1 MPPQPTQPPVV
12 PSFTDG
18 KSCCSKHASFGYKIL
33 MVLVAVVLVYL
44 TFYLG
49 TLMRNNVKQYSYIGQ
64 ADQQERTI
72 TVNGFGKVSGKNDIA
87 MTTMGYSTID
97 KDVGKAQTDNT
108 NVMNLFLADLKGLGV
123 AEQDLESDYSIY
135 PEYDYTQIKGQQLKG
150 YRVTNNVTI
159 KVRDLTKI
167 SSILSLAGKFN
178 LNEVSGLS
186 FTIDDTDSLKAQARA
201 KSLANAKMKAAQ
213 LALSLG
219 MQLGEVIAY
228 SEYDTNQQPYPMYE
242 KSMGTGGMMDAAP
255 VIASGSRDV
264 GMNVSITYK
273 MYRADRF
280 DRW

>member
-1 MPPQPTQPPVV
+1 
-12 PSFTDG
+12 
-18 KSCCSKHASFGYKIL
+18 

-97 KDVGKAQTDNT
+97 KDVGKAQGENT
-108 NVMNLFLADLKGLGV
+108 RVMNLFLADLKGLGV

-135 PEYDYTQIKGQQLKG
+135 PEYDYTQVKGQQLKG

-159 KVRDLTKI
+159 KVRNLAKI
-167 SSILSLAGKFN
+167 SDILSLAGKFN

-201 KSLANAKMKAAQ
+201 KSLANAKTKAAQ
-213 LALSLG
+213 LAVSLG
-219 MQLGEVIAY
+219 MQLGEVVAY
-228 SEYDTNQQPYPMYE
+228 NEYDTNQQPYPMYD
-242 KSMGTGGMMDAAP
+242 KAMGMGGIEAASP